1 MRTKIWNFGVGEK
14 EYIGNYGYEI
24 VYRAGDTKSFSLKKK
39 KSFFDIN
46 KSPWNN
52 LTLNNEKN
60 KEAYN
65 LIMKLISARVEYW
78 IYIIIWWIFNE
89 FVYLVFH

>member
-1 MRTKIWNFGVGEK
+1 MLVSARKSILATM
-14 EYIGNYGYEI
+14 
-24 VYRAGDTKSFSLKKK
+24 DTKLFIGQVTQNRFLKKK

-65 LIMKLISARVEYW
+65 LIMKLISARVEY
-78 IYIIIWWIFNE
+78 
-89 FVYLVFH
+89 

>member
-1 MRTKIWNFGVGEK
+1 MSARKSILATM
-14 EYIGNYGYEI
+14 
-24 VYRAGDTKSFSLKKK
+24 DTKLFIRQVTQNRFLLKK

-65 LIMKLISARVEYW
+65 LIMKLISARVEY
-78 IYIIIWWIFNE
+78 
-89 FVYLVFH
+89 

>member
-1 MRTKIWNFGVGEK
+1 MSARKSILATM
-14 EYIGNYGYEI
+14 
-24 VYRAGDTKSFSLKKK
+24 DTKLFIGQVTQNRFLLKK

-65 LIMKLISARVEYW
+65 LIMKLISARVEY
-78 IYIIIWWIFNE
+78 
-89 FVYLVFH
+89 

>member
-1 MRTKIWNFGVGEK
+1 M
-14 EYIGNYGYEI
+14 
-24 VYRAGDTKSFSLKKK
+24 DTKLFIGQVTQNRFLLNK

-65 LIMKLISARVEYW
+65 LIMKLISARVEY
-78 IYIIIWWIFNE
+78 
-89 FVYLVFH
+89 

>member
-1 MRTKIWNFGVGEK
+1 M
-14 EYIGNYGYEI
+14 
-24 VYRAGDTKSFSLKKK
+24 DTKLFIGQVTQNRFLLKKK

-65 LIMKLISARVEYW
+65 LIMKLISARVEY
-78 IYIIIWWIFNE
+78 
-89 FVYLVFH
+89 

>member
-1 MRTKIWNFGVGEK
+1 MTK
-14 EYIGNYGYEI
+14 
-24 VYRAGDTKSFSLKKK
+24 YRFLFK

-65 LIMKLISARVEYW
+65 LIMKLISARVEY
-78 IYIIIWWIFNE
+78 
-89 FVYLVFH
+89 